1 MSPVPETIDF
11 NDFVDSILGQCKT
24 VMSAKKNDYAE
35 NNNRYSNFEESSK
48 IAGISPEQS
57 IIVLMGVKLAR
68 LRQLTVNNKE
78 VKNES
83 MDDSILD
90 LINYALILGGYKKGL
105 Q

>member
-1 MSPVPETIDF
+1 MNNF
-11 NDFVDSILGQCKT
+11 NEYVESILSQCQT
-24 VMSAKKNDYAE
+24 VMTSKANDYAE
-35 NNNRYSNFEESSK
+35 VTNRWSNFEESAHM
-48 IAGISPEQS
+48 AGIAPEQS
-57 IIVLMGVKLAR
+57 IIVLMGVKLSR

>member
-1 MSPVPETIDF
+1 MATLENKDF
-11 NDFVDSILGQCKT
+11 ESFVDSILGQCKA

>member
-1 MSPVPETIDF
+1 MEPQTFEDYA
-11 NDFVDSILGQCKT
+11 NSILFQCVK
-24 VMSAKKNDYAE
+24 VMSVKKNDYAE
-35 NNNRYSNFEESSK
+35 NNNRYSNFEESAK
-48 IAGISPEQS
+48 IAGINPEQS

-83 MDDSILD
+83 IDDSILD
-90 LINYALILGGYKKGL
+90 LINYALILGGFKKQL